1 MSEDTEI
8 TVEEAPAAETLEP
21 KTPAKPGG
29 KKSKAAA
36 PEPEQSVASS
46 LKEQLGGDEAIQNAV
61 DILTE
66 KLMADPRIN
75 YFLFGV
81 SRADQGDKHKSFL
94 TVALRGEDEGEGEEA
109 ASLSDL
115 RKTFGDFLD
124 KGFKDRHFDLLFEH
138 LRDSLKQMDIT
149 DELSEAVI
157 KASNSIRQSLFNK

>member
-8 TVEEAPAAETLEP
+8 TVEEAPAAETPEP
-21 KTPAKPGG
+21 KTPVKAGG

-36 PEPEQSVASS
+36 PAPEQSVAAS

-94 TVALRGEDEGEGEEA
+94 TVALRGEDEDEEA
-109 ASLSDL
+109 ASLPDL

-124 KGFKDRHFDLLFEH
+124 KGFKDRHFDLMFDH
-138 LRDSLKQMDIT
+138 LRDSLKQMDIP

-157 KASNSIRQSLFNK
+157 KASNSIRQSLFGK